1 MTDNNKPEN
10 TRGSRTPDTRS
21 DDATATAESQ
31 QPSLASRVQS
41 SAAGLARALGS
52 STSDAAQTLAS
63 ATEGKTA
70 GPSAGTGT
78 GTGAGHLSSGSV
90 APRGA
95 GSASSRSGPSESFR
109 EAPATT
115 VQGGFTIPALNEE
128 EFQQGYKLDTQ
139 YPTANTY
146 TDTPTLDPAP
156 NARTSHDLDLQTQ
169 TGPWKGKQ
177 RAHDPI
183 QREYSTAWERAQS
196 HPQSQPTQATYEP
209 NANDGAEVVTL
220 LSDSTFDPNIDPYNA
235 DLDLDV
241 SVEPEPLS
249 AGEIKALESFR
260 KGLGSEGQTQIGS
273 EGQGRGL
280 SGMSLVPDIDTFL
293 AQDTS
298 SDVGALRDSV
308 LEHLP
313 GASDWVGVQDRYHDE
328 VWGYLRPALEA
339 AKAEM
344 EEGGE
349 GEGQGHEDGPAVRR
363 LRMILE
369 HMR

>member
-1 MTDNNKPEN
+1 MTDKNKPEN
-10 TRGSRTPDTRS
+10 ARGSRTSDARS

-31 QPSLASRVQS
+31 QPSLTSRVQS

-52 STSDAAQTLAS
+52 SSSDAAQTLAS

-78 GTGAGHLSSGSV
+78 GAGHLSSGSV
-90 APRGA
+90 VPRGA

-109 EAPATT
+109 EAPGTT
-115 VQGGFTIPALNEE
+115 VQGGFTIPALSEE
-128 EFQQGYKLDTQ
+128 EFQKGHTLDTQ
-139 YPTANTY
+139 HPTANTY
-146 TDTPTLDPAP
+146 SDTVTLDPAP
-156 NARTSHDLDLQTQ
+156 NPRTSHDLDLQTQ

-183 QREYSTAWERAQS
+183 QHEYSSAWERARFE
-196 HPQSQPTQATYEP
+196 PQSQPTQATYEP
-209 NANDGAEVVTL
+209 NTNDGAEVVTL

-241 SVEPEPLS
+241 SAEPEPLS
-249 AGEIKALESFR
+249 AEEIKALESFR

-273 EGQGRGL
+273 EGRGRGL
-280 SGMSLVPDIDTFL
+280 TGMSLVPDIDTFL

-339 AKAEM
+339 AKTEM

-349 GEGQGHEDGPAVRR
+349 GEGHEDGPAVRR